1 MRRRICKD
9 KNRCIII
16 AAMVVLTTLS
26 LGTTSFAWFTT
37 MLNFETGIT
46 GSSISNY
53 FAGGNGTA
61 LDPFMLTTY
70 KHFYNLSWL
79 QNAGAFSTKRY
90 FKLANDVDMA
100 GTLTGYNS
108 TTSGAIPPIGSDAYP
123 FIGEFDGNGKTISN
137 LWVSSDPYDWKEK
150 PLAITTI
157 DVGTSIGFFG
167 NIGNVLDG
175 TTPYIGVAKS
185 FYLENIEVTCK
196 VEGSIVG
203 IVAGYADGN
212 LQAIGV
218 KNPKISLGTTGINV
232 NSDFSLIGQIGPHV
246 SWDDAPGNLA
256 GGDLIIDP
264 NNPDSPFSPMTTGTR
279 IVEGSAIDTAYYIS
293 SLQVTAIN
301 GGINSLYKYN
311 NKVVCTTSTTMQVAS
326 TNVNP
331 ITMITSANYLNY
343 VTEEFYARVNASTTT
358 KSVSFGAI
366 PPSVAPSFSNT
377 LTLTLSDNSTIAV
390 PRNTIWFK
398 PLKGGVSGIAF
409 FRQNQGSTEE
419 SISVYHFKRDGT
431 NILNFGEIRF
441 AIGKN
446 VGNKSVVYFDFEIPQ
461 TMVNENYEFLI
472 GQSTTNPATTA
483 GFLYLSLAGT
493 DEDSGTQ
500 SAQIYAV
507 DYVYRYASGVFED
520 VMVVDYVPK
529 ETMLSF
535 DGLYYGTICY
545 NMLDATPTVAND
557 GKVYYANK
565 TGNIIIFDAIPNTVG
580 VLTTYN
586 TTLFPNREETLI
598 P

>member
-1 MRRRICKD
+1 
-9 KNRCIII
+9 
-16 AAMVVLTTLS
+16 
-26 LGTTSFAWFTT
+26 
-37 MLNFETGIT
+37 
-46 GSSISNY
+46 
-53 FAGGNGTA
+53 
-61 LDPFMLTTY
+61 
-70 KHFYNLSWL
+70 
-79 QNAGAFSTKRY
+79 
-90 FKLANDVDMA
+90 
-100 GTLTGYNS
+100 
-108 TTSGAIPPIGSDAYP
+108 
-123 FIGEFDGNGKTISN
+123 
-137 LWVSSDPYDWKEK
+137 
-150 PLAITTI
+150 
-157 DVGTSIGFFG
+157 
-167 NIGNVLDG
+167 
-175 TTPYIGVAKS
+175 
-185 FYLENIEVTCK
+185 
-196 VEGSIVG
+196 
-203 IVAGYADGN
+203 
-212 LQAIGV
+212 
-218 KNPKISLGTTGINV
+218 KISLGTTGINV

>member
-1 MRRRICKD
+1 
-9 KNRCIII
+9 
-16 AAMVVLTTLS
+16 
-26 LGTTSFAWFTT
+26 
-37 MLNFETGIT
+37 
-46 GSSISNY
+46 
-53 FAGGNGTA
+53 
-61 LDPFMLTTY
+61 
-70 KHFYNLSWL
+70 
-79 QNAGAFSTKRY
+79 
-90 FKLANDVDMA
+90 
-100 GTLTGYNS
+100 
-108 TTSGAIPPIGSDAYP
+108 
-123 FIGEFDGNGKTISN
+123 
-137 LWVSSDPYDWKEK
+137 
-150 PLAITTI
+150 
-157 DVGTSIGFFG
+157 
-167 NIGNVLDG
+167 
-175 TTPYIGVAKS
+175 
-185 FYLENIEVTCK
+185 
-196 VEGSIVG
+196 
-203 IVAGYADGN
+203 
-212 LQAIGV
+212 
-218 KNPKISLGTTGINV
+218 
-232 NSDFSLIGQIGPHV
+232 
-246 SWDDAPGNLA
+246 

-331 ITMITSANYLNY
+331 ITMVTSANYLNY